1 MWSFLAKAAFAGA
14 IVALVTV
21 IARRHPGW
29 GGLLAA
35 LPITSLLALSLL
47 YVETRDPERV
57 SALSLSILAFILPSV
72 PMFIAL
78 PALLKAGVHFWPA
91 LALVTIGT
99 LGLYALSFWALQRL
113 GVPV

>member
-1 MWSFLAKAAFAGA
+1 MWSFLAKAAFAGF

-21 IARRHPGW
+21 VARRHPGW

-47 YVETRDPERV
+47 YVETGDAQRV
-57 SALSLSILAFILPSV
+57 SALSLSILAFIVPSI
-72 PMFIAL
+72 PMFVAL
-78 PALLKAGVHFWPA
+78 PLLLRNGVDFWPA
-91 LALVTIGT
+91 IALVTVGT
-99 LGLYALSFWALQRL
+99 VALYALSFWGLQRL